1 MNRAFAYAAHDA
13 HSALVPFHFERRG
26 LRRNDVLIDI
36 LFCGVCHTDLH
47 QARDHWRN
55 TIFPVVPGHEIV
67 GRVAALGTDVALF
80 KVGDRVAVGCM
91 VDSCQECDQC
101 HRGMEQMCRK
111 GLTLTYNGKD
121 RQTGEPTYGGYSNS
135 IVVREE
141 FVLRVPETLD
151 ISRVAPLLC
160 AGISTY
166 SPLREWNIGPGSR
179 LGVVGLGGLGHMA
192 VKLGVALGSE
202 VTVVTRT
209 PDKRADA

>member
-1 MNRAFAYAAHDA
+1 MNLAFAYAAHDA
-13 HSALVPFHFERRG
+13 HSALVPFHIERRE

-67 GRVAALGTDVALF
+67 GRVAALGTDVTLF
-80 KVGDRVAVGCM
+80 KIGDRVAVGCM
-91 VDSCQECDQC
+91 VDSCQDCDQC

-121 RQTGEPTYGGYSNS
+121 RQTGEATYGGYSNS

-166 SPLREWNIGPGSR
+166 SPMRE
-179 LGVVGLGGLGHMA
+179 
-192 VKLGVALGSE
+192 
-202 VTVVTRT
+202 
-209 PDKRADA
+209 